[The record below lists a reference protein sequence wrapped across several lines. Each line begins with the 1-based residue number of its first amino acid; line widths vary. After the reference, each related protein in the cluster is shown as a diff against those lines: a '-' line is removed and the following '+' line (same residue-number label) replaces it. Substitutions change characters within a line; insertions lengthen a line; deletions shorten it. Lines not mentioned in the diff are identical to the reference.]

1 MLKIENT
8 KDMLNFLFD
17 QMIKLDEKDITVE
30 QAAAQAKLASQA
42 NNLLNY
48 ELQRSIVQLKLKEQQ
63 PDINPILREIE
74 ENTDNISEVR

>member
-1 MLKIENT
+1 MAKIENT